1 MPSQIRNKTKI
12 SFRPL
17 TDLPEEEE
25 EVAES
30 WEDIPE
36 KETEP
41 VQEPIDASWQI
52 PQQEEGKLEDLFCT
66 SNDIPEV
73 SSSNLTA
80 VEEACEK
87 DVPLVWHPHFVVT
100 RLTDFCFRRIPFFLR

>member
-52 PQQEEGKLEDLFCT
+52 PQQEEGKLEDLLCT
-66 SNDIPEV
+66 SNDILEV
-73 SSSNLTA
+73 SSSLL

-87 DVPLVWHPHFVVT
+87 DVPLVRHPPAFY
-100 RLTDFCFRRIPFFLR
+100 RNQIN